1 MEKKSFFKNFGSILM
16 FAIFGTAFAAIF
28 TAFLIFLAGFLG
40 IATEMSFLDCLA
52 FGSFIS
58 ATDPVAVLAIFKEM
72 KGTDPNLYAL
82 IFGESILN
90 DAISLIMFL

>member
-1 MEKKSFFKNFGSILM
+1 MEKKSFFKNFGSVLV
-16 FAIFGTAFAAIF
+16 FAIFGTALAAILTALLIYSAGLMGLGTELSLVDSF
-28 TAFLIFLAGFLG
+28 T
-40 IATEMSFLDCLA
+40 

-72 KGTDPNLYAL
+72 TGTDSNLYAL

-90 DAISLIMFL
+90 DAVSLIMFL

>member
-1 MEKKSFFKNFGSILM
+1 MEKKSFFKNFGSILT
-16 FAIFGTAFAAIF
+16 FAIFGTAFASVITAI
-28 TAFLIFLAGFLG
+28 LIYFAGVLG
-40 IATEMSFLDCLA
+40 IATELSLLDSLA

-72 KGTDPNLYAL
+72 KDTDPNLYAL

>member
-16 FAIFGTAFAAIF
+16 FAIFGTALAAII
-28 TAFLIFLAGFLG
+28 TSLLIYLAGFMG
-40 IATEMSFLDCLA
+40 IATQMGLLDCLA

-72 KGTDPNLYAL
+72 TDTDPNLYAL

>member
-1 MEKKSFFKNFGSILM
+1 MERKSFFKNFGSILM
-16 FAIFGTAFAAIF
+16 FAIFGTALAAIL
-28 TAFLIFLAGFLG
+28 TALLIYFAGAVGLAKEL
-40 IATEMSFLDCLA
+40 SLVDCLT

-72 KGTDPNLYAL
+72 TGTDPNLYAL

-90 DAISLIMFL
+90 DAVSLIMFL